1 MNRVFPAA
9 THFKPHLM
17 HKLLFLLPFVLT
29 GCGYFGGFGTFSV
42 SQREI
47 LKRARA
53 EIALREPWADQAA
66 VFVTNPDDTGRSAWK
81 IKAGAIDRSAF
92 SPVYHG
98 TYFVAGTERELRFT
112 RDGCLTRYSFPG
124 SACSIGNAAS
134 APVPFESNK

>member
-47 LKRARA
+47 LKRAQA
-53 EIALREPWADQAA
+53 EIALREPWSDQAA
-66 VFVTNPDDTGRSAWK
+66 VFVTNPDDTGRSTWK
-81 IKAGAIDRSAF
+81 IRAGAIDRSAF

-134 APVPFESNK
+134 APVPFESDK

>member
-1 MNRVFPAA
+1 MIPAIFPNDIHSKA
-9 THFKPHLM
+9 HIM

-47 LKRARA
+47 LKRAQA

-66 VFVTNPDDTGRSAWK
+66 VFVTNPDDTGRSVWK
-81 IKAGAIDRSAF
+81 IKAGAIDREAF
-92 SPVYHG
+92 TPVYRG
-98 TYFVAGTERELRFT
+98 TYFVSGTERELRFT

-124 SACSIGNAAS
+124 SECSARS
-134 APVPFESNK
+134 AGEPFDSGK